1 MQLKNQ
7 LGKISQPLMIGL
19 LLLITF
25 LIALGIWFSSKDKT
39 TDEHAHAEHEE
50 SEHADEPEAE
60 KGHAE
65 EGEIQL
71 TAQQLTEQGIQIASA
86 QQGVVSQ
93 VTVLPGKLVVNTDQQ
108 AHISPNFGGHVEQ
121 VNVELG
127 QNVQKGQTL
136 AVLSVPELIDQQAN
150 LRMAQ
155 ASLNLAVKIIN
166 VNSSYGHRAFLL
178 SKTTNGQKMLTD
190 KHRLLC
196 SPCKAA

>member
-7 LGKISQPLMIGL
+7 FGKISQPLMIGL

-25 LIALGIWFSSKDKT
+25 LIAVGIWFSSKDTT
-39 TDEHAHAEHEE
+39 TDEHAHEE
-50 SEHADEPEAE
+50 SEHSDEPEAE

>member
-7 LGKISQPLMIGL
+7 FGKISQPLMIGL

-25 LIALGIWFSSKDKT
+25 LIAVGIWFSSKDTT
-39 TDEHAHAEHEE
+39 TDEHAHEE

-136 AVLSVPELIDQQAN
+136 AVLSVPELMIN
-150 LRMAQ
+150 KPICGWLKPVWIWH
-155 ASLNLAVKIIN
+155 VKIIN
-166 VNSSYGHRAFLL
+166 VNSSYGHRAFLP

-190 KHRLLC
+190 KRRLLC

>member
-19 LLLITF
+19 LLLVTL
-25 LIALGIWFSSKDKT
+25 LIAVGIWFSSKDTT
-39 TDEHAHAEHEE
+39 TD
-50 SEHADEPEAE
+50 EHADEPEAE

-71 TAQQLTEQGIQIASA
+71 TAQQLTEQGIQIVSA
-86 QQGVVSQ
+86 QQGMVSQ

-155 ASLNLAVKIIN
+155 ASLDLARQD
-166 VNSSYGHRAFLL
+166 YHREQQLWSQGISA
-178 SKTTNGQKMLTD
+178 KQDYQRAENAY
-190 KHRLLC
+190 R
-196 SPCKAA
+196 

>member
-7 LGKISQPLMIGL
+7 FRKISQPLMIGL
-19 LLLITF
+19 LLLVTL
-25 LIALGIWFSSKDKT
+25 LIAIGIWFSSKDKT

-155 ASLNLAVKIIN
+155 ASLDLA
-166 VNSSYGHRAFLL
+166 R
-178 SKTTNGQKMLTD
+178 TTK
-190 KHRLLC
+190 RPVC
-196 SPCKAA
+196 ASA

>member
-7 LGKISQPLMIGL
+7 FGKISQPLMIGL

-25 LIALGIWFSSKDKT
+25 LIAVGIWFSSKDTT
-39 TDEHAHAEHEE
+39 TDEHAHEE

-127 QNVQKGQTL
+127 QNVQKGQ
-136 AVLSVPELIDQQAN
+136 P
-150 LRMAQ
+150 
-155 ASLNLAVKIIN
+155 
-166 VNSSYGHRAFLL
+166 
-178 SKTTNGQKMLTD
+178 
-190 KHRLLC
+190 
-196 SPCKAA
+196 